1 MSTDEQYML
10 RALYLAKLGSS
21 NVATNPLVGA
31 CIVHNNIII
40 GEGYHKNFG
49 GPHAEV
55 NAINSVRNKELLK
68 EATIYVTLEPCAHFG
83 KTPPCANLL
92 IEYKLKRAVIGMKD
106 PFALV
111 DGKGI
116 KILENAGIGVTVGVL
131 EDKARMLN
139 KRFITYHTKKRPYIT
154 LKWAETENGFIAPL
168 ENSNEIFWIS
178 QPETQIITHKLR
190 STEQAILV
198 GRKTIQKDNPSLT
211 TRAIKGTNP
220 IRIVL
225 DPELKLNNSYSV
237 FGKEGK
243 IIVLNKV
250 KNDEIANCSFV
261 KLIDFSTSSILDA
274 IYKQGINSVL
284 IEGGTNTLQHFIDA
298 NSWDEAL
305 VIKGKMTLETGMPAP
320 FFQNKPDK
328 ITHFKND
335 ILCEFTNLLSDIE

>member
-21 NVATNPLVGA
+21 NVAPNPLVGA

-92 IEYKLKRAVIGMKD
+92 TEYKLKRAVIGMKD
-106 PFALV
+106 PFTQV

-116 KILENAGIGVTVGVL
+116 KILEDAGIEVTLGTL

-211 TRAIKGTNP
+211 TRAIIGTNP

-261 KLIDFSTSSILDA
+261 KLTDFSTSSILDT
-274 IYKQGINSVL
+274 IYKQGINSILV
-284 IEGGTNTLQHFIDA
+284 EGGTKTLQHFIDA
-298 NSWDEAL
+298 NCWDEAL
-305 VIKGKMTLETGMPAP
+305 VIKGKLMLETGILAP
-320 FFQNKPDK
+320 TFQNKPDK

-335 ILCEFTNLLSDIE
+335 ILCEFTNLLSDIG